1 MEVLLSESGG
11 EYVATLAG
19 TTLSARSKSKTE
31 AISALRDMASLA
43 LGQACTQARIDN
55 EHRRERLP

>member
-19 TTLSARSKSKTE
+19 TTLSARSKSRNE
-31 AISALRDMASLA
+31 AISKLRDL
-43 LGQACTQARIDN
+43 L
-55 EHRRERLP
+55 RLP